1 MAEPGDPNRPDDAA
15 PTAPAAHDWDDDHIG
30 FASPSSLTPQPVR
43 PPEPEPMPEPEPE
56 PAPVAHEPAPDLFSA
71 LPPEPEPAPQYA
83 ARPAPTPGWA
93 VETPVPDRTPPN
105 VAGAMNLYANYALI
119 LFAVPTLGVS
129 AVIGLLAVTGR
140 EPPADPVARSHFI
153 YQQRTLW
160 AAAVV
165 ALLGAILVV
174 VNIGVFVLFALALWT
189 LVRGALGVFRLKA
202 GQPIPD
208 PRHWLI

>member
-1 MAEPGDPNRPDDAA
+1 MAEPGDLNRPDDEEA
-15 PTAPAAHDWDDDHIG
+15 PEAPAPAGHDWDDDHVG

-43 PPEPEPMPEPEPE
+43 APEPEPE
-56 PAPVAHEPAPDLFSA
+56 PEPMADESEPDLFS
-71 LPPEPEPAPQYA
+71 PPPQPAP
-83 ARPAPTPGWA
+83 PPGWA
-93 VETPVPDRTPPN
+93 VETPTRDRTPAN
-105 VAGAMNLYANYALI
+105 VSGSMNLYANYALI

-129 AVIGLLAVTGR
+129 ALVGLLAVTGR

-174 VNIGVFVLFALALWT
+174 VNIGVFVLFALAVWT
-189 LVRGALGVFRLKA
+189 LVRGAVGVFRLKA
-202 GQPIPD
+202 GRPIPD
-208 PRHWLI
+208 PLHWLI

>member
-1 MAEPGDPNRPDDAA
+1 MAEPGDPNRPDDEEPKA
-15 PTAPAAHDWDDDHIG
+15 PSPAGHDWDDDQIG
-30 FASPSSLTPQPVR
+30 FASPASLTPQPVR
-43 PPEPEPMPEPEPE
+43 PPEPDPEPEPE
-56 PAPVAHEPAPDLFSA
+56 PDLFSLSA
-71 LPPEPEPAPQYA
+71 DGSAQPSPDDEPPS
-83 ARPAPTPGWA
+83 RPAPTPGWA
-93 VETPVPDRTPPN
+93 VETPMPDRTPPN
-105 VAGAMNLYANYALI
+105 VSGALNLYANYALI

-140 EPPADPVARSHFI
+140 EPPADPVARGHFI
-153 YQQRTLW
+153 FQQRTLW

-165 ALLGAILVV
+165 ALLGAILIV

-189 LVRGALGVFRLKA
+189 LVRGAVGVIRLKA

>member
-1 MAEPGDPNRPDDAA
+1 MAEPGDPNRPDDEA
-15 PTAPAAHDWDDDHIG
+15 PKAPAAHDWDDDHVG

-43 PPEPEPMPEPEPE
+43 PPEPEPEPE
-56 PAPVAHEPAPDLFSA
+56 PAATLPEPEPDLFSA
-71 LPPEPEPAPQYA
+71 ASLEPQAEPAP
-83 ARPAPTPGWA
+83 RFAPTPGWA

-105 VAGAMNLYANYALI
+105 VSGALNLYANYALI

-129 AVIGLLAVTGR
+129 ALVGLLAVTGR
-140 EPPADPVARSHFI
+140 EPPADPVARGHFI

-174 VNIGVFVLFALALWT
+174 VNIGVFVLFALSVWT
-189 LVRGALGVFRLKA
+189 LIRGAVGVLRLKA

>member
-1 MAEPGDPNRPDDAA
+1 MAEPGDPNRPDDEAL
-15 PTAPAAHDWDDDHIG
+15 PAPAAHDWDDDQVG

-43 PPEPEPMPEPEPE
+43 LPEPEPETEPEPE
-56 PAPVAHEPAPDLFSA
+56 PAYPEPEPDLFSA
-71 LPPEPEPAPQYA
+71 SQPEPEPAPAYA

-105 VAGAMNLYANYALI
+105 VTGAMNLYAIYALI

-129 AVIGLLAVTGR
+129 AIIGLLAVTGR

-153 YQQRTLW
+153 YMQRTLW

-165 ALLGAILVV
+165 ALLGVILIV

-189 LVRGALGVFRLKA
+189 LARGALGVFRLKS